1 MSTLDSSAARVVD
14 RKEVPRDRYE
24 ASLKAKLIVIS
35 LTILLLFAIAALALI
50 SGVADIHMTDLL
62 YLVSGSPENYPAQ
75 AKAHILLNI
84 RLPRIVLALIAG
96 TGLALSGAVMQA
108 VLRNPLASSYTLGV
122 SSGAGFG
129 AALAIGLGMGVWGG
143 KYIVV
148 ANAFFFGMTSMVM
161 VYSLA
166 GIKGAGPGVLILAG
180 VAVNYFF
187 SALIAV
193 VKYMIPHDTL
203 AGIVFWLMG
212 GLNLANW
219 ENIAILLPLVGLP
232 ALYLTARLPW
242 DLNAMSAGDD
252 VAVSLGVD
260 PARVRIIALLS
271 AALITSGIVAF
282 TGVIGFVCLV
292 GPHMARMMIGS
303 DHRFLL
309 PFSCLTGALLL
320 LCADAAARTILQP
333 TELPVGIVTALIGV
347 PFFLHLLIRSRNYWS

>member
-1 MSTLDSSAARVVD
+1 MSTLDLSAIRAVEQEKGR
-14 RKEVPRDRYE
+14 RDDYR
-24 ASLKAKLIVIS
+24 AVLKARLIVIGFTV
-35 LTILLLFAIAALALI
+35 LALFAAAALGVV
-50 SGVADIHMTDLL
+50 SGAADIHLTDLL
-62 YLVSGSPENYPAQ
+62 GLLSFSSDDYSVRTKMY
-75 AKAHILLNI
+75 ILLDI
-84 RLPRIVLALIAG
+84 RLPRIILALIAG
-96 TGLALSGAVMQA
+96 TGLAVSGAVMQA

-129 AALAIGLGMGVWGG
+129 AALAIGLGMGIWGG

-148 ANAFFFGMTSMVM
+148 VNAFIFGMASMVL
-161 VYSLA
+161 VYTLA
-166 GIKGAGPGVLILAG
+166 GIRGAGPGMLILAG

-187 SALIAV
+187 SASTAV
-193 VKYMIPHDTL
+193 VKYMIPHDYL

-219 ENIAILLPLVGLP
+219 ENIAILLPLVALP
-232 ALYLTARLPW
+232 SLWLVVRFPW
-242 DLNAMSAGDD
+242 DLNAMGAGDD
-252 VAVSLGVD
+252 VAVSLGVE
-260 PARVRIIALLS
+260 PSRVRMVALLL

-320 LCADAAARTILQP
+320 LVADVAARTIFAP

-347 PFFLHLLIRSRNYWS
+347 PFFLHLLVRSRNYWS